1 MAKIKAYF
9 ISKYESVKAHVK
21 SLKDYRHWIMISAI
35 VACVALIPF
44 FFPYAHLRIWESLV
58 ALCNSLKFYVSELLG
73 LDLHGNITVN
83 DFTELPFELPLHLP
97 RTWEEFASN
106 LSGYWST
113 FFSMENFTAYM
124 AKVADVLFYITKFI
138 LIIMPVFLVG
148 VIVNIFV
155 KPKQN
160 NDYAKESKALKRFK
174 RFEKRVYLPVKNWV
188 VGFVE
193 FVRDNFYYIKA
204 LGWIWAFSFNIIA
217 IVISFFAYYFYFIA
231 AMKVATIYIQI
242 VKLLMDVSVIP
253 TAVWVVVG
261 LIALL
266 KIRKS
271 IGYNRLN
278 HMEMCDRGFINERPI
293 VFMLCGTMGKK
304 KTTLITDMALS
315 QEIMFRNKAFEK
327 ILDCDLK
334 FPFFPWINLELEIK
348 HAMEVHYVYNLATCR
363 RFIISLK
370 RRFYKSKCKYI
381 FGYDFERYGL
391 EYNDGLSVQN
401 VWKVIEDYSQLYFIY
416 VIESSLIISN
426 YSIRTDNV
434 LNDIGNFPLWDTDL
448 FQKDSRYIESYS
460 RHAHILDFDSLRLG
474 KQLVKNNRLSDSFEF
489 GVINLTEI
497 GKERKNALE
506 LNEIKKKDITANQ
519 KNDLFN
525 SWLKMVRHS
534 ATVDNFPFVRV
545 ITDEQRPESWG
556 ADARDLCEI
565 VNIDECS
572 ESRLSMPLFFVEDLV
587 INLLSSGFEKRYTK
601 YRFERGDYTLPMYLY
616 HGLIAKLKGYQK
628 RVYNTFGYCKVDL
641 NVENGTQDGKVCKK
655 HYYLNFKKIYSKRFS
670 TDCYS
675 GFFTEKALRSPVGI
689 NDLDEF
695 QSEKATFNEMQR
707 ENSYFFN
714 DLNSMRNRD

>member
-1 MAKIKAYF
+1 
-9 ISKYESVKAHVK
+9 
-21 SLKDYRHWIMISAI
+21 
-35 VACVALIPF
+35 
-44 FFPYAHLRIWESLV
+44 
-58 ALCNSLKFYVSELLG
+58 SLKFYLSELLG
-73 LDLHGNITVN
+73 LDLHGNIIVN
-83 DFTELPFELPLHLP
+83 DFTQLPFELPLHLP

-124 AKVADVLFYITKFI
+124 GKVADVLFYITKFI
-138 LIIMPVFLVG
+138 LIIMPVFLIG
-148 VIVNIFV
+148 VVVSIL
-155 KPKQN
+155 KPRNQN
-160 NDYAKESKALKRFK
+160 NDYAKESIALKRFK

-188 VGFVE
+188 LVFVE
-193 FVRDNFYYIKA
+193 FVRENFYYA
-204 LGWIWAFSFNIIA
+204 TVLGWIWAYSFNIIA

-231 AMKVATIYIQI
+231 AMKVPTLYIQI

-253 TAVWVVVG
+253 VAVWVIVG

-315 QEIMFRNKAFEK
+315 QEIMFRDKAFEK

-506 LNEIKKKDITANQ
+506 LNEIKKKDLTANQ

-572 ESRLSMPLFFVEDLV
+572 ESRLAMPLFFVEDLI
-587 INLLSSGFEKRYTK
+587 INLMSSGFEKRYVK

-616 HGLIAKLKGYQK
+616 HGFIAKLIGYQK
-628 RVYNTFGYCKVDL
+628 RIYNTFGYCKVNL
-641 NVENGTQDGKVCKK
+641 NVENGTQDGKFSKK

-695 QSEKATFNEMQR
+695 QSEKATFDEMQR

-714 DLNSMRNRD
+714 DLNSMRNREE